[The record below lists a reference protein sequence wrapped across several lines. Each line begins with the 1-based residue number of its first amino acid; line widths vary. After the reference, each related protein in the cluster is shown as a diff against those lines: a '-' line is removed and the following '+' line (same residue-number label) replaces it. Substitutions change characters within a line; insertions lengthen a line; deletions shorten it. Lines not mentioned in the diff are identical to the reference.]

1 MKLIFKLKKLK
12 EAIKKLISS
21 YIRYKILEFIFS

>member
-1 MKLIFKLKKLK
+1 MKSFFAELKESLKKLIG
-12 EAIKKLISS
+12 A